1 MKWILGASILVTI
14 AMGWAMTATIPA
26 ATASIDDVSLRF
38 LPPDTQG
45 IGFVDVAA
53 LRSTPLVQDALKG
66 RSLTFPD
73 GAMNF
78 LIATGL
84 NPERDVD
91 KITFAKVSSRDG
103 LVVAQ
108 GRIDRFKI
116 EQYLKDHGQQ
126 SEAYLGQTIYRDG
139 SNSFLIL
146 DNVGVFGETRAV
158 KKAIDQMQL
167 PGSQPLR
174 SDLTA
179 AMQSIEAGNQVWAVG
194 DFSIK
199 DLSNLGVRAPAPA
212 TDMLKT
218 LQSGTYQMR
227 VDSGIH
233 ARAIGNFGDAE
244 SVRNLTDLA
253 GGVLAI
259 AKLQLVKTQP
269 EMAQLL
275 DGILVSG
282 SGTTLTVRVEQS
294 AEQLKL
300 LKNLRPTLEKLGQ

>member
-1 MKWILGASILVTI
+1 MKWILGASIFVAI
-14 AMGWAMTATIPA
+14 AMGWAATAIIPV

-45 IGFVDVAA
+45 IGFIDVAA
-53 LRSTPLVQDALKG
+53 LRNAPLVRDALK
-66 RSLTFPD
+66 STANLVFPD
-73 GAMNF
+73 DATNF
-78 LIATGL
+78 LIATGFDPQ
-84 NPERDVD
+84 NDVD
-91 KITFAKVSSRDG
+91 KITFAKLADRNS
-103 LVVAQ
+103 LAVVQ

-116 EQYLKDHGQQ
+116 EQYLKDHGKQ

-139 SNSFLIL
+139 RNSFLVL
-146 DNVGVFGETRAV
+146 DNVVALGETAAV
-158 KKAIDQMQL
+158 KKAVDQMQL
-167 PGSQPLR
+167 PGAKSLR
-174 SDLTA
+174 SDLMA
-179 AMQSIEAGNQVWAVG
+179 SIQSIEAGNQVWAVG

-212 TDMLKT
+212 LDMLKS

-227 VDSGIH
+227 VDTGIH
-233 ARAIGNFGDAE
+233 AHAIGNFGDAE

-253 GGVLAI
+253 DGALAI
-259 AKLQLVKTQP
+259 AKLQFAKQRP
-269 EMAQLL
+269 EMLPVL

-300 LKNLRPTLEKLGQ
+300 LKDLKPTLERIQ